1 MRNLTF
7 TALVALFATA
17 LVEVQPVAAQANVR
31 RTNEIMALFTKH
43 KEVSKSKRG
52 VTREKYK
59 DVRSEP
65 VVTSN
70 LESLSGTYKDQGFG
84 FALRLR
90 VDASGRVTG
99 SGEEPIEEGVKRTF
113 TLSNTTVSGA
123 LIRGT
128 KVYAAG
134 RTQPLEGAFLNRIAR
149 ESPTDP
155 GTSAFGLG
163 MVGDFTFRQWSLNR
177 IFLERMR

>member
-1 MRNLTF
+1 MRSL
-7 TALVALFATA
+7 ASASLVALFATA
-17 LVEVQPVAAQANVR
+17 LVDVHPAAAQTNAR
-31 RTNEIMALFTKH
+31 RTNEIMALFSKH
-43 KEVSKSKRG
+43 KEVSKTKRG

-59 DVRSEP
+59 DVHTEP
-65 VVTSN
+65 VVRSN
-70 LESLSGTYKDQGFG
+70 LESLSGTYEDQGFG
-84 FALRLR
+84 FVLRLR
-90 VDASGRVTG
+90 VDANGRVTG
-99 SGEEPIEEGVKRTF
+99 SGEEPIDESVKRTF

-128 KVYAAG
+128 KVYAGG

-163 MVGDFTFRQWSLNR
+163 IVGDFSFGQWMLNR